1 MRREFQRVTDSFAL
15 LDEPRRP
22 WLDATALKAKF
33 LARSAEVHPDRV
45 HSAPEAERAAAQERY
60 TALNAAFNTLR
71 EPKDRLQH
79 LLELESGT
87 KPGNIQ
93 STPTEL
99 TDLFFEVGR
108 LCRDVDFFLLEK
120 GRANS
125 PLLKVKMFQRAMDWT
140 NQINSLQQRLNA
152 KRGELEAALQA
163 MNETWAAAPA
173 EPEARRSAL
182 PLARLEQLYRTFSF
196 LSRWTAQLQERVVQ
210 LAF

>member
-1 MRREFQRVTDSFAL
+1 MTDHFAL

-79 LLELESGT
+79 LLELESGA

-93 STPTEL
+93 STPPEL

-108 LCRDVDFFLLEK
+108 VCRDVDFFLLEK

-140 NQINSLQQRLNA
+140 NQINALQQRLHA
-152 KRGELEAALQA
+152 QRAALETALQV
-163 MNETWAAAPA
+163 MNEAWAAAPA
-173 EPEARRSAL
+173 DPAARQAAL

-196 LSRWTAQLQERVVQ
+196 LSRWTGQLQDRVVS

>member
-1 MRREFQRVTDSFAL
+1 MTDCFAL
-15 LDEPRRP
+15 LDEPCRP
-22 WLDATALKAKF
+22 WLEVAALRAKF
-33 LARSAEVHPDRV
+33 HARSAEVHPDRV
-45 HSAPEAERAAAQERY
+45 HNAPEAERAAAQERY

-79 LLELESGT
+79 LLELESGA

-93 STPTEL
+93 STPPEL

-140 NQINSLQQRLNA
+140 NQINTLQQRLNA
-152 KRGELEAALQA
+152 KRGELEAALAA
-163 MNETWAAAPA
+163 MNEVWAAAPS
-173 EPEARRSAL
+173 ESEARRIAL

-196 LSRWTAQLQERVVQ
+196 LSRWTAQLQDRLVQ

>member
-1 MRREFQRVTDSFAL
+1 MTDCFAL

-22 WLDATALKAKF
+22 WLDADSLKTKF
-33 LARSAEVHPDRV
+33 LARSAAVHPDRF
-45 HSAPEAERAAAQERY
+45 HNAPAAERAVAQERY
-60 TALNAAFNTLR
+60 TELNAAFTTLR

-79 LLELESGT
+79 LLELESGA

-99 TDLFFEVGR
+99 TDLFFAVGQ

-125 PLLKVKMFQRAMDWT
+125 PLLKVKMFRRAMEWT
-140 NQINSLQQRLNA
+140 NQLNALQTRLRA
-152 KRGELEAALQA
+152 KRGEVETELQA
-163 MNETWAAAPA
+163 LNDAWLAAPS
-173 EPEARRSAL
+173 EPEARRAAL
-182 PLARLEQLYRTFSF
+182 PLARLEPLYRTFSF
-196 LSRWTAQLQERVVQ
+196 LSRWAGQLQERVVT

>member
-1 MRREFQRVTDSFAL
+1 MNDYFAL

-22 WLDATALKAKF
+22 WLDSTALKTKF
-33 LARSAEVHPDRV
+33 LARSAEVHPDRI
-45 HSAPEAERAAAQERY
+45 HNAPEVERAAAQERY

-79 LLELESGT
+79 LLELESGA

-93 STPTEL
+93 STPAEL

-140 NQINSLQQRLNA
+140 NQINALQSRLNA
-152 KRGELEAALQA
+152 KRGELEAQLQA
-163 MNETWAAAPA
+163 MNELWATAPS
-173 EPEARRSAL
+173 EPEARRAAL
-182 PLARLEQLYRTFSF
+182 PLTRLEQLYRTFSF
-196 LSRWTAQLQERVVQ
+196 LSRWTAQLQDRVVQ

>member
-1 MRREFQRVTDSFAL
+1 MRREFQRVTDHFVL

-22 WLDATALKAKF
+22 WLDATVLKAKF

-45 HSAPEAERAAAQERY
+45 HNASEAERAAAQERY
-60 TALNAAFNTLR
+60 TALNAAFSTLR

-93 STPTEL
+93 STPAEL

-140 NQINSLQQRLNA
+140 NQINALQARLNA

-163 MNETWAAAPA
+163 MNETWAKAPL

>member
-1 MRREFQRVTDSFAL
+1 MTDCFAL

-22 WLDATALKAKF
+22 WLDTGSLKAKF
-33 LARSAEVHPDRV
+33 HARSAEVHPDRV
-45 HSAPEAERAAAQERY
+45 HNAPAAERAAAQERY

-79 LLELESGT
+79 LLELETGA

-140 NQINSLQQRLNA
+140 NQINALQVRLNA
-152 KRGELEAALQA
+152 KRGELETALSA
-163 MNETWAAAPA
+163 MNEVWTTAPA
-173 EPEARRSAL
+173 EPEARRAAL

-196 LSRWTAQLQERVVQ
+196 LSRWTAQLQDRVVQ

>member
-1 MRREFQRVTDSFAL
+1 

-22 WLDATALKAKF
+22 WLDADALKAKF

-45 HSAPEAERAAAQERY
+45 HNAPEAERAAAQERY
-60 TALNAAFNTLR
+60 TALNAAFTTLR

-79 LLELESGT
+79 LLELESGA

-93 STPTEL
+93 STPAEL

-108 LCRDVDFFLLEK
+108 LCRDVDFFLIEK

-140 NQINSLQQRLNA
+140 GQINALQLRLNA
-152 KRGELEAALQA
+152 KRGELERELGA
-163 MNETWAAAPA
+163 MNDAWAGAPS
-173 EPEARRSAL
+173 EPEARRTVL

-196 LSRWTAQLQERVVQ
+196 LSRWTAQLQERVVP

>member
-1 MRREFQRVTDSFAL
+1 MTDCFAL

-22 WLDATALKAKF
+22 WLDVAALKAKF

-45 HSAPEAERAAAQERY
+45 HNAPEAERAAAQGRY

-79 LLELESGT
+79 LLELESGA

-93 STPTEL
+93 STPPEL
-99 TDLFFEVGR
+99 MDLFFEVGR

-120 GRANS
+120 NRANS
-125 PLLKVKMFQRAMDWT
+125 PLLKVKMFQRGMDWT
-140 NQINSLQQRLNA
+140 SQINALQARLNA
-152 KRGELEAALQA
+152 KRGELEAALAA
-163 MNETWAAAPA
+163 MNEAWAAAPL
-173 EPEARRSAL
+173 EPETRRAVL

-196 LSRWTAQLQERVVQ
+196 LSRWTAQLQDRLVQ

>member
-1 MRREFQRVTDSFAL
+1 MTDCFAL
-15 LDEPRRP
+15 LDELRRP
-22 WLDATALKAKF
+22 WLDVASLKAKF

-45 HSAPEAERAAAQERY
+45 HNAPEAERAAAQERY

-79 LLELESGT
+79 LLELESGA

-93 STPTEL
+93 STPPEL
-99 TDLFFEVGR
+99 MDLFFEVGR

-120 GRANS
+120 NRANS

-140 NQINSLQQRLNA
+140 GQINALQVRLNA
-152 KRGELEAALQA
+152 KRGELEAALSA
-163 MNETWAAAPA
+163 MNEAWAAAPL
-173 EPEARRSAL
+173 EPETRRAVL

-196 LSRWTAQLQERVVQ
+196 LSRWTGQLQDRVVQ

>member
-1 MRREFQRVTDSFAL
+1 MRREFQRVTDCFSL

-22 WLDATALKAKF
+22 WLDVTALKAKF

-45 HSAPEAERAAAQERY
+45 HSAPEVERAAAQERY

-79 LLELESGT
+79 LLELESGA

-93 STPTEL
+93 STPAEL

-163 MNETWAAAPA
+163 MNETWAVAPA
-173 EPEARRSAL
+173 EPETRRVAL

>member
-1 MRREFQRVTDSFAL
+1 MTDAFAL

-22 WLDATALKAKF
+22 WLDADALKAKF

-45 HSAPEAERAAAQERY
+45 HSAPEVERAAAQERY

-71 EPKDRLQH
+71 ETKDRLHH
-79 LLELESGT
+79 LLELELGA
-87 KPGNIQ
+87 KPGGLQ
-93 STPTEL
+93 STPAEL

-140 NQINSLQQRLNA
+140 TQLNALQARLNA
-152 KRGELEAALQA
+152 QRGGLEAELQA
-163 MNETWAAAPA
+163 MNTAWAAAPA
-173 EPEARRSAL
+173 ELEDRRGAL
-182 PLARLEQLYRTFSF
+182 PLGRLEQLYRTVTF
-196 LSRWTAQLQERVVQ
+196 LARWNGQLQERVVQ

>member
-1 MRREFQRVTDSFAL
+1 MTDCFAL

-22 WLDATALKAKF
+22 WLDVAALKAKF
-33 LARSAEVHPDRV
+33 HARSAEVHPDRV
-45 HSAPEAERAAAQERY
+45 HNAPATERAVAQERY
-60 TALNAAFNTLR
+60 TTLNAAFNTLR

-79 LLELESGT
+79 LLELESGA

-93 STPTEL
+93 STPAEL

-140 NQINSLQQRLNA
+140 NQITALQRRLNA
-152 KRGELEAALQA
+152 KRGEVETALQA
-163 MNETWAAAPA
+163 MNEGWSAAPS
-173 EPEARRSAL
+173 EPEVRRATL
-182 PLARLEQLYRTFSF
+182 PIARLEQLYRTLSF
-196 LSRWTAQLQERVVQ
+196 LSRWADQLQERLVQ

>member
-1 MRREFQRVTDSFAL
+1 MTDHFAL

-22 WLDATALKAKF
+22 WLDTAALKAKF
-33 LARSAEVHPDRV
+33 HARSSEVHPDRV

-60 TALNAAFNTLR
+60 TALNTAFNTLR

-79 LLELESGT
+79 LLELESGA

-93 STPTEL
+93 STPAEL

-108 LCRDVDFFLLEK
+108 LCRDIDFFLLEK

-140 NQINSLQQRLNA
+140 NQINALQQRLNA
-152 KRGELEAALQA
+152 KRGELETALAA
-163 MNETWAAAPA
+163 MNEAWAAAPSETETCPA
-173 EPEARRSAL
+173 PL

-196 LSRWTAQLQERVVQ
+196 LSRWTGQLQDRLVQ

>member
-1 MRREFQRVTDSFAL
+1 MTDRFAL

-22 WLDATALKAKF
+22 WLDVAALKAKF
-33 LARSAEVHPDRV
+33 MARSAEVHPDRF
-45 HSAPEAERAAAQERY
+45 HNAPEVERAAAQERY

-79 LLELESGT
+79 LLELESGA

-93 STPTEL
+93 STPAEL

-140 NQINSLQQRLNA
+140 NQINALQTRLNT
-152 KRGELEAALQA
+152 KRVELETQLQA
-163 MNETWAAAPA
+163 MNEVWTATPL
-173 EPEARRSAL
+173 ESEARRTAL

>member
-1 MRREFQRVTDSFAL
+1 MRREFQRVTDCFSL

-22 WLDATALKAKF
+22 WLDVTALKAKF

-45 HSAPEAERAAAQERY
+45 HSASEAERAAAQEHY

-79 LLELESGT
+79 LLELESGA

-93 STPTEL
+93 STPAEL

-140 NQINSLQQRLNA
+140 NQINSLQQRLTA

-163 MNETWAAAPA
+163 MNETWAVAPA
-173 EPEARRSAL
+173 EPDARRVAL

>member
-1 MRREFQRVTDSFAL
+1 VTDCFAL

-22 WLDATALKAKF
+22 WLDVPALKAKF
-33 LARSAEVHPDRV
+33 LVRSGEVHPDRV
-45 HSAPEAERAAAQERY
+45 HNAPEAERAAAQERY

-79 LLELESGT
+79 LLELESGA

-93 STPTEL
+93 STPAEL
-99 TDLFFEVGR
+99 TDLFFAVGQ

-125 PLLKVKMFQRAMDWT
+125 PLLKVKMFQRAMEWT
-140 NQINSLQQRLNA
+140 NQLNALQTRLNA
-152 KRGELEAALQA
+152 KRTELEVQLAA
-163 MNETWAAAPA
+163 MNEAWAAAPT
-173 EPEARRSAL
+173 EPEARRAGL

-196 LSRWTAQLQERVVQ
+196 LTRWTGQLQERVVQ

>member
-1 MRREFQRVTDSFAL
+1 MTDCFAL
-15 LDEPRRP
+15 LDELRRP
-22 WLDATALKAKF
+22 WLDVASLKAKF

-45 HSAPEAERAAAQERY
+45 HNAPEAERATAQGRY

-79 LLELESGT
+79 LLELESGA

-93 STPTEL
+93 STPPEL
-99 TDLFFEVGR
+99 MDLFFEVGR

-120 GRANS
+120 NRANS
-125 PLLKVKMFQRAMDWT
+125 PLLKVKMFQRGMDWT
-140 NQINSLQQRLNA
+140 SQINALQARLNA
-152 KRGELEAALQA
+152 KRGELEAALAA
-163 MNETWAAAPA
+163 MNEAWAAAPL
-173 EPEARRSAL
+173 EPETRRAVL

-196 LSRWTAQLQERVVQ
+196 LSRWTAQLQDRLVQ

>member
-1 MRREFQRVTDSFAL
+1 MTDCFAL

-22 WLDATALKAKF
+22 WLDADALKAKF

-45 HSAPEAERAAAQERY
+45 HNAPEPARAAAQERY

-79 LLELESGT
+79 LLELESGA

-93 STPTEL
+93 STPAEL

-140 NQINSLQQRLNA
+140 NQVNALQQRLNA
-152 KRGELEAALQA
+152 RGGELEADVAA
-163 MNETWAAAPA
+163 MNEQWAAAPS
-173 EPEARRSAL
+173 EPGARQAAL
-182 PLARLEQLYRTFSF
+182 PLARIEQLYRTFSF
-196 LSRWTAQLQERVVQ
+196 LSRWTALLQDRVVQ

>member
-1 MRREFQRVTDSFAL
+1 MRREFQRVSDCFAL

-22 WLDATALKAKF
+22 WLDADALKAKF

-45 HSAPEAERAAAQERY
+45 HNAPEAERAAAQERY
-60 TALNAAFNTLR
+60 TALNAAFTTLR

-79 LLELESGT
+79 LLELESGA

-93 STPTEL
+93 STPAEL

-108 LCRDVDFFLLEK
+108 LCRDVDFFLIEK

-140 NQINSLQQRLNA
+140 GQINALQLRLNA
-152 KRGELEAALQA
+152 KRGELETELAA
-163 MNETWAAAPA
+163 MNDAWAGAPS
-173 EPEARRSAL
+173 EPEARRTVL

-196 LSRWTAQLQERVVQ
+196 LSRWTAQLQERVVP

>member
-1 MRREFQRVTDSFAL
+1 MTDCFAL
-15 LDEPRRP
+15 LGEPRRP
-22 WLDATALKAKF
+22 WLDVAALKAKF

-45 HSAPEAERAAAQERY
+45 HSAPAAERAAAQERY
-60 TALNAAFNTLR
+60 TALNAAFSTLR

-79 LLELESGT
+79 LLELESGA

-93 STPTEL
+93 STPAEL

-140 NQINSLQQRLNA
+140 NQINALQQRLNA

-163 MNETWAAAPA
+163 MNEVWAAAPS

>member
-1 MRREFQRVTDSFAL
+1 MARMTDAFSL

-22 WLDATALKAKF
+22 WLDVAALKAKF

-45 HSAPEAERAAAQERY
+45 HSASEAERAAAQERY

-79 LLELESGT
+79 LLELESGA

-93 STPTEL
+93 STPPEL

-140 NQINSLQQRLNA
+140 SQINALQSRLNA

-173 EPEARRSAL
+173 EPDARRVAL

>member
-1 MRREFQRVTDSFAL
+1 MTDCFAL

-22 WLDATALKAKF
+22 WLDVAALKAKF

-45 HSAPEAERAAAQERY
+45 HSAPEAERIAAQERY
-60 TALNAAFNTLR
+60 TALNTAFNTLR

-79 LLELESGT
+79 LLELESGA

-93 STPTEL
+93 STPPEL
-99 TDLFFEVGR
+99 TDLFFEIGR

-140 NQINSLQQRLNA
+140 NQINALQQRLNT
-152 KRGELEAALQA
+152 KRGELETAVRA
-163 MNETWAAAPA
+163 MNETWAVALE
-173 EPEARRSAL
+173 EPVARRAAL

>member
-1 MRREFQRVTDSFAL
+1 MTDCFAL

-22 WLDATALKAKF
+22 WLDAEALKAKF
-33 LARSAEVHPDRV
+33 HARSAEVHPDRV
-45 HSAPEAERAAAQERY
+45 HGAPEAERAAAQERY
-60 TALNAAFNTLR
+60 TALNAAFTTLR

-79 LLELESGT
+79 LLELESGA

-93 STPTEL
+93 STPAEL
-99 TDLFFEVGR
+99 TDLFFAVGQ

-120 GRANS
+120 GRASS

-140 NQINSLQQRLNA
+140 SQVNTLQARLDT
-152 KRGELEAALQA
+152 KRGELETELQA
-163 MNETWAAAPA
+163 MNATWTGAPS
-173 EPEARRSAL
+173 EPSVRRTAL

-196 LSRWTAQLQERVVQ
+196 LSRWAGQLQERVVQ

>member
-1 MRREFQRVTDSFAL
+1 MTDCFAL

-22 WLDATALKAKF
+22 WLDVAALKAKF

-45 HSAPEAERAAAQERY
+45 HNAPEAERTAAQERY

-79 LLELESGT
+79 LLELESGA

-93 STPTEL
+93 STPPEL
-99 TDLFFEVGR
+99 TELFFEVGR

-140 NQINSLQQRLNA
+140 NQINALQQRLNA
-152 KRGELEAALQA
+152 KRSELEAALQA
-163 MNETWAAAPA
+163 MNETWAAAPT
-173 EPEARRSAL
+173 EPEVRRAAL

>member
-1 MRREFQRVTDSFAL
+1 MTDCFTL
-15 LDEPRRP
+15 FDEPRRP
-22 WLDATALKAKF
+22 WLDAAALKAKF
-33 LARSAEVHPDRV
+33 LARSSAVHPDRV
-45 HSAPEAERAAAQERY
+45 HSAPEAERATAQECY

-79 LLELESGT
+79 LLELESGA

-93 STPTEL
+93 STPAEL

-120 GRANS
+120 ERTQS

-140 NQINSLQQRLNA
+140 NQINALQTRLHA
-152 KRGELEAALQA
+152 KRGELENEVSA
-163 MNETWAAAPA
+163 MNVLWESAPP
-173 EPEARRSAL
+173 EPEARRAAL
-182 PLARLEQLYRTFSF
+182 PLARLEQFYRTFSF
-196 LSRWTAQLQERVVQ
+196 LSRWTGQLQERLVQ

>member
-1 MRREFQRVTDSFAL
+1 MTDCFAL
-15 LDEPRRP
+15 LNEPRRP
-22 WLDATALKAKF
+22 WLATDALKAKF
-33 LARSAEVHPDRV
+33 FARSAEVHPDRV

-79 LLELESGT
+79 LLELESGA

-93 STPTEL
+93 STPAEL
-99 TDLFFEVGR
+99 TDLFFEMGR

-140 NQINSLQQRLNA
+140 SRINALQARLNA
-152 KRGELEAALQA
+152 KRGELETALQA
-163 MNETWAAAPA
+163 MNEAWAAAPSDL
-173 EPEARRSAL
+173 EARRAAL

>member
-1 MRREFQRVTDSFAL
+1 MRREFQRVSDCFAL
-15 LDEPRRP
+15 LDELRRP
-22 WLDATALKAKF
+22 WLDADALKTKF
-33 LARSAEVHPDRV
+33 LTRSAEVHPDRV
-45 HSAPEAERAAAQERY
+45 HNAPEAERAAAQERY
-60 TALNAAFNTLR
+60 TALNAAFTTLR

-79 LLELESGT
+79 LLELESGA

-93 STPTEL
+93 STPAEL

-120 GRANS
+120 SRASS

-140 NQINSLQQRLNA
+140 GQINALQLRLNA
-152 KRGELEAALQA
+152 KRGEMETELGA
-163 MNETWAAAPA
+163 MNGAWAGAPS
-173 EPEARRSAL
+173 EPEARRTVL

-196 LSRWTAQLQERVVQ
+196 LSRWTAQLQERVVP